1 MQTKKWLTA
10 TLSTVMAMSVA
21 AGCTAKTEE
30 GKDNSSS
37 PAASAATGTQ
47 APAANAKG
55 AVINTYINGEIPT
68 MDPGLAK
75 STASSWSLD
84 HVFEGLYFQDKD
96 GLAPGQA
103 KDVKVSED
111 GLTYTFT
118 LKDNLKWSN
127 GDPVTAGDF
136 EYAWK
141 RVLDPAFASEYAY
154 QIADY
159 VKGATEYNT
168 ADTKKLSAEEVNKL
182 RDAVGVKA
190 TDDKTLV
197 VNLVNPTPFFKQ
209 LVSFYTYYP
218 VNKKV
223 AEANK
228 DWANKAETLVGN
240 GPFYVKEWS
249 KDKKLVAVKND
260 NYYDKDKI
268 KATQITWNNITD
280 DNTAWQMY
288 TTGEMN
294 VYQSVTPAAVE
305 TAKKNGELVVSP
317 KLATYFYRFNVT
329 KAPMNNVKVR
339 KALAMAIQR
348 QPIIDNITKT
358 GQLPAFAFVSPGI
371 IMAGKD
377 FRTGDAATQAY
388 YKEDVAEAKK
398 LLEEGLKELGMTSFP
413 KTELTYNTNEGHKKI
428 AEAIQEMWKKNLN
441 IDVELAN
448 VESKVWLDKQSKLD
462 YQIMRTGWVGD
473 YLDPMTY
480 IDMFVTGG
488 GNNNTGW
495 SNKQYDELVAAAKKE
510 QNEAKRIQQFRDAE
524 KILMDEMPI
533 MPIYFYTSANAIK
546 KEIQGVYSPANREM
560 NFRYATEA
568 AK

>member
-1 MQTKKWLTA
+1 MQTKKWLAA
-10 TLSTVMAMSVA
+10 TLSSVMALGVA
-21 AGCTAKTEE
+21 AGCTTKSEE
-30 GKDNSSS
+30 GSSS
-37 PAASAATGTQ
+37 TAPSASPGASTAASAA
-47 APAANAKG
+47 PAAKG

-84 HVFEGLYFQDKD
+84 HVFEGLFFQDKD
-96 GLAPGQA
+96 GLVPGQA
-103 KDVKVSED
+103 KDVQISAD

-127 GDPVTAGDF
+127 GDPLTAADF
-136 EYAWK
+136 EYSWK

-159 VKGATEYNT
+159 IKGGTEYNT
-168 ADTKKLSAEEVNKL
+168 ADPKKLSADELNKL
-182 RDAVGVKA
+182 KDAVGVKA
-190 TDDKTLV
+190 TNDKTLV
-197 VNLVNPTPFFKQ
+197 VTLVSPTPYFKQ

-223 AEANK
+223 VEANPK
-228 DWANKAETLVGN
+228 WANEAATLVGN
-240 GPFYVKEWS
+240 GPFTVKEWS

-260 NYYDKDKI
+260 NYYDKAKI
-268 KATQITWNNITD
+268 TATQITWNNITD

-288 TTGEMN
+288 TTGDLN
-294 VYQSVTPAAVE
+294 VYQSVTPAAID
-305 TAKKNGELVVSP
+305 TAKKSGELVVSP

-329 KAPMNNVKVR
+329 KVPFNNVKVR
-339 KALAMAIQR
+339 KALTMAIQR

-358 GQLPAFAFVSPGI
+358 NQAPAFAFVSPGI

-377 FRTGDAATQAY
+377 FRTGDAATATY
-388 YKEDVAEAKK
+388 FKEDVAEAKK
-398 LLEEGLKELGMTSFP
+398 LLDEGLKELGLTAFP

-428 AEAIQEMWKKNLN
+428 AEAIQEMWKKNLG
-441 IDVELAN
+441 IDVTLAN

-462 YQIMRTGWVGD
+462 YQIMRTGWIGD

-510 QNEAKRIQQFRDAE
+510 QDETKRIKQFRDAE

-533 MPIYFYTSANAIK
+533 LPIYFYTSANAIK
-546 KEIQGVYSPANREM
+546 KDITGIYTPANREM
-560 NFRYATEA
+560 NFRYAVT
-568 AK
+568 K

>member
-1 MQTKKWLTA
+1 MQTKKWLAA
-10 TLSTVMAMSVA
+10 TLSSVMALGVA
-21 AGCTAKTEE
+21 AGCTTTSSDE
-30 GKDNSSS
+30 GKSSTAPSVS
-37 PAASAATGTQ
+37 PGASTAASS
-47 APAANAKG
+47 APSAKG

-75 STASSWSLD
+75 STSSSWSLD
-84 HVFEGLYFQDKD
+84 HVFEGLFFQDKD
-96 GLAPGQA
+96 GLVPGQA
-103 KDVKVSED
+103 KDVKISED

-136 EYAWK
+136 EYSWK

-154 QIADY
+154 QIGDY
-159 VKGATEYNT
+159 IKGGKEYNS
-168 ADTKKLSAEEVNKL
+168 ADPKKLSAEEMTKL
-182 RDAVGVKA
+182 KDAVGVKA

-197 VNLVNPTPFFKQ
+197 VTLVSPTPYFKQ

-223 AEANK
+223 VEANPK
-228 DWANKAETLVGN
+228 WANEAATLVGN
-240 GPFYVKEWS
+240 GPFAVKEWS
-249 KDKKLVAVKND
+249 KDKKLVAVKNE
-260 NYYDKDKI
+260 NYYDKAKI
-268 KATQITWNNITD
+268 TTTQITWNNITD

-288 TTGEMN
+288 STGELN
-294 VYQSVTPAAVE
+294 VYQSVTTAAID
-305 TAKKNGELVVSP
+305 TAKKSGELIVSP

-329 KAPMNNVKVR
+329 KPPFNNVKVR
-339 KALAMAIQR
+339 KALTMAIQR

-358 GQLPAFAFVSPGI
+358 GQTPAFAFVSPGI

-377 FRTGDAATQAY
+377 FRTGDAATQTY
-388 YKEDVAEAKK
+388 FKEDVAEAKK
-398 LLEEGLKELGMTSFP
+398 LLDEGLKELGLTSFP
-413 KTELTYNTNEGHKKI
+413 KTELTYNTSESHKKI
-428 AEAIQEMWKKNLN
+428 AEAIQEMWKKNLG
-441 IDVELAN
+441 VEVTLAN
-448 VESKVWLDKQSKLD
+448 VESKVWTDKQSKLD
-462 YQIMRTGWVGD
+462 YQVIRTGWIGD

-546 KEIQGVYSPANREM
+546 KDITGVYTPANREM
-560 NFRYATEA
+560 NFRYAVT
-568 AK
+568 K